1 MTPSFLIGIILLLSG
16 YTCSRKESTTP
27 DSSAAV
33 LSADT
38 TKTASIIDFE
48 TDIKP
53 ILQTRCTPCHF
64 PGGKMYERLPF
75 DKAET
80 IKAHPEGILK
90 RIKDVDELK
99 KINAFLDQ
107 TTE

>member
-1 MTPSFLIGIILLLSG
+1 
-16 YTCSRKESTTP
+16 
-27 DSSAAV
+27 
-33 LSADT
+33 
-38 TKTASIIDFE
+38 
-48 TDIKP
+48 
-53 ILQTRCTPCHF
+53 
-64 PGGKMYERLPF
+64 MYERLPF